1 MIYRAAES
9 LVFVRLH
16 PGDELLT
23 SLIAVTRELGA
34 HHLGVV
40 SGLGMLRDVELAY
53 FVGNGQYQTTPFPDP
68 MELVNVAGNIVA
80 QDDQVY
86 PHLHVSLAGP
96 DKILKGGH
104 LMRGT
109 AWVTNEILL
118 TRIPIAVRKS
128 LEPESGLMGISFPNA

>member
-1 MIYRAAES
+1 MIFRSADN

-16 PGDELLT
+16 PGDELLG
-23 SLIAVTRELGA
+23 SLTAVARDLGA

-40 SGLGMLRDVELAY
+40 SGLGMLRDTELAF
-53 FVGNGQYQTTPFPDP
+53 FVGNGQYQTTAFPDP
-68 MELVNVAGNIVA
+68 MELVNVAGNIVL

-96 DKILKGGH
+96 DKVLRGGH

-128 LEPESGLMGISFPNA
+128 LEPESGLMGISFPDA